1 MIGDILRA
9 LRTAPQD
16 TQRIKEAK
24 GLYSYPETL
33 NELKNALNFILK
45 NRNEYN

>member
-24 GLYSYPETL
+24 GLYSYPETF
-33 NELKNALNFILK
+33 NELKNALKWLLK
-45 NRNEYN
+45 EK